1 MADNKLVA
9 ELRTNFGKGAARK
22 LRAAGKTPAVIYGH
36 GSDPRHITLPAH
48 EIALVLRHKNALIDL
63 DIAGSAQL
71 VLVKSATKDVVTQ
84 VIEHIDLLEIK
95 KGERVHVEVPVHIV
109 GESLSGTTIDLE
121 HKTLKLEVDAT
132 AIPEYVEAV
141 FNKEGAGFHLM
152 AKDIQIPAGAKLDLE
167 PDALVASVIITAAGK
182 NEEPVAAEAEA
193 PAADAKAGDAKAGDA
208 KAE

>member
-1 MADNKLVA
+1 MAENKLVA

-63 DIAGSAQL
+63 DIAGSPQL

-84 VIEHIDLLEIK
+84 VIEHIDLMEIK

-152 AKDIQIPAGAKLDLE
+152 AKDIKIPAGAKLDLE
-167 PDALVASVIITAAGK
+167 PEELVASVIITAAGK
-182 NEEPVAAEAEA
+182 NEEPAAAEAAA
-193 PAADAKAGDAKAGDA
+193 PAADAKASEA